1 MFGVNSEQAVL
12 FSTICRVS
20 NQYQTIGDKYYNGIS
35 VKQEYLL
42 SIIEYYSKDKPPTL
56 NNLSVIIGSSHQNVK
71 QIVSKLV
78 KKGYLTIE
86 KDIDDKR
93 KRRVY
98 FTEKYK
104 KDKPEFDKRRTLFLK
119 QVFKGISDDEIE
131 YTMSVI
137 KKIISNQSKMLGNEM
152 YMKQIF
158 AKINSD
164 MLENPIIRDNNLK

>member
-20 NQYQTIGDKYYNGIS
+20 NQYQTIGDKYYNEIS

-56 NNLSVIIGSSHQNVK
+56 NDLSVIIGSSHQNVK

-78 KKGYLTIE
+78 EKGYLTIE

-104 KDKPEFDKRRTLFLK
+104 KDKPEFDKRRTLFLE

-158 AKINSD
+158 AKFNSD
-164 MLENPIIRDNNLK
+164 MLENPIKRDNNLK